1 VAARH
6 IGALATQS
14 MRASIDSTQG
24 HGRFRVSRH
33 EPLDPLIDD
42 LHSTLIARN
51 RYRNAIAA
59 KPSVDAAD
67 VSD

>member
-1 VAARH
+1 
-6 IGALATQS
+6 
-14 MRASIDSTQG
+14 MRASIDTTRW

-33 EPLDPLIDD
+33 EPLDSLIDD
-42 LHSTLIARN
+42 LHATLIARN

-59 KPSVDAAD
+59 KPRVDAAD

>member
-1 VAARH
+1 
-6 IGALATQS
+6 
-14 MRASIDSTQG
+14 MRASIDSTRG

-33 EPLDPLIDD
+33 EPLDSLIDD
-42 LHSTLIARN
+42 LHATLIARN

-59 KPSVDAAD
+59 KPRVDAAD